1 MLLRHNLSPKSDYTG
16 LSFGSP
22 IFLMSNKKSEMKLRT
37 VIVIGATSGIG
48 RAVVERLAS
57 EGVRV
62 GIAGRR
68 EDRLLELQQRFGAEL
83 ISYRVMDVTK
93 PSATEALD
101 ELIAEV
107 GAPDALLYASGIGK
121 QNPALDEDIELRTI
135 ETNSV
140 GMVRIVDHFI
150 NYAKRETAY
159 NKKHKAHIAVITSV
173 AGTKGIGQAPAYSA
187 TKSMQ
192 SAYLVA
198 LSQYA
203 RMERV
208 PITVGDIRPGFVATD
223 ILNPEKRYPMIMTV
237 ERAAKFVTK
246 SLRHH
251 KRITIFD
258 WRYKLLVCF
267 WRMIP
272 RCIWERITI
281 VQN

>member
-1 MLLRHNLSPKSDYTG
+1 MVLRS
-16 LSFGSP
+16 
-22 IFLMSNKKSEMKLRT
+22 
-37 VIVIGATSGIG
+37 VIVVGATSGIG
-48 RAVVERLAS
+48 RAVVEKLAK
-57 EGVRV
+57 EGVRI

-68 EDRLLELQQRFGAEL
+68 EDRLAELQQRFGAEL
-83 ISYRVMDVTK
+83 ISYRVMDVTEE
-93 PSATEALD
+93 SATVALD

-121 QNPALDEDIELRTI
+121 QNPTLDEAMELRTV
-135 ETNSV
+135 ETNCA

-150 NYAKRETAY
+150 NYVKREPAY

-173 AGTKGIGQAPAYSA
+173 AGTMGMGPAPAYSA

-198 LSQYA
+198 LAQHA
-203 RMERV
+203 RMQKL
-208 PITVGDIRPGFVATD
+208 PITVGDIRPGFVATE
-223 ILNPEKRYPMIMTV
+223 ILNPEKRYPMIMSA
-237 ERAAKFVTK
+237 ERAAHFVTR
-246 SLRHH
+246 SLRRH

-258 WRYKLLVCF
+258 WRYRLLVGF

-272 RCIWERITI
+272 RCIWERMTM

>member
-1 MLLRHNLSPKSDYTG
+1 MALRY
-16 LSFGSP
+16 
-22 IFLMSNKKSEMKLRT
+22 
-37 VIVIGATSGIG
+37 VIVVGATSGIG
-48 RAVVERLAS
+48 RAVVERLAN

-68 EDRLLELQQRFGAEL
+68 EERLIELQQRFGKEL
-83 ISYRVMDVTK
+83 ISYRVMDVTED
-93 PSATEALD
+93 SATAALD

-121 QNPALDEDIELRTI
+121 QNPTLDEAIELRTV
-135 ETNSV
+135 ETNCA

-150 NYAKRETAY
+150 NYVKREPTY

-173 AGTKGIGQAPAYSA
+173 AGTMGMGPAPAYSA

-198 LSQYA
+198 LAQHA
-203 RMERV
+203 RMQRI
-208 PITVGDIRPGFVATD
+208 PLSVGDIRPGFVATE
-223 ILNPEKRYPMIMTV
+223 ILNPEKRYPMIMTA
-237 ERAAKFVTK
+237 EQAAKYVTR
-246 SLRHH
+246 SLRRH

-258 WRYKLLVCF
+258 WRYKLLVGF
-267 WRMIP
+267 WRCIP
-272 RCIWERITI
+272 RCIWERMTM